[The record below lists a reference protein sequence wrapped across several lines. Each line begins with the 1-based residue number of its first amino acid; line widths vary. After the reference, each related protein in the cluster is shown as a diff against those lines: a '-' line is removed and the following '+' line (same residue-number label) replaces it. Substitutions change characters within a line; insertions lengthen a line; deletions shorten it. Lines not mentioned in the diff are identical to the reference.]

1 MAMSRPWK
9 RAVGWAAVA
18 ALGAGLVSSVVSAQP
33 PRATVTAYGFE
44 LSCDASVSEGST
56 LACTLSNTSDEVAD
70 WPTVGIVHLS
80 SDDDRALVV
89 GSPVDVA
96 FGALEGGPETE
107 DDVWWIG
114 DVLVGYSR
122 FDWDGQATASSG
134 SETTD
139 SRTVNIVVADDTA
152 WEEAESFYVALAPS
166 GARGVG
172 FLHDHRQKVTIQR
185 SDFKSGD
192 ATLASLVISAGGT
205 TTDLTP
211 PPISHPLTA
220 EYTTTELTV
229 APTATYKPSG
239 ISVAVDSGAA
249 YSFAAQSGDETRAI
263 PLAVGVNTISVT
275 VTAEDGA
282 SSQAYKVVVDRVSLV
297 DGATVTASSDG
308 FSLTCPGTVAEGST
322 MECTLT
328 SLSTSPADW
337 PVVAF
342 LHSSADGS
350 RALIAGDPIIP
361 ESSLLYSQDIRLK
374 DPQVPAVDNYNYG
387 YGELFS
393 GGSRSVYATYG
404 YEKFDWFGPAEAS
417 TSRIVFVEVLAD
429 GLDEGN
435 EIFYAAIADS
445 GYTGLSDLVDN
456 KVPIVVRG
464 TSSAVPVE
472 AIGKHEAADV
482 FWTGLDAIDG
492 EPVTSYDLRYIRSDA
507 TDRSDGSW
515 EVRTS
520 IWTPGDGVL
529 AFELSGLVND
539 VSYDIQLRAVAGTT
553 TGPWSTTQTVT
564 PRPSNEAPAFPDT
577 ETGQRS
583 VVEGAIAGRSVGA
596 PISATDREGDT
607 LLYSL
612 QSGGDVFDIRAA
624 TGQLSTKAELDY
636 ETAATHS
643 VVIAVSDG
651 KDLDHE
657 SDPAVDAT
665 VEVTVSV
672 IDVNEP
678 PAFPDTETGQRSVV
692 EGAIAG
698 RSVGAPI
705 SATDPEGD
713 TLLYSLQ
720 SGGDVFDI
728 RAATG
733 QLSTKAELDYETAA
747 THSVV
752 IAVSDG
758 KDLDHESDPAVDAT
772 VEVTVAVIDVNE
784 PPAFPDTET
793 GQRSVVEGAIAGRS
807 VGAPISATDPE
818 GDTRVYSLQ
827 SGGDVFDIRAATGQL
842 LTKAELDY
850 ETAAT
855 HSVVIAVS
863 DGKDLD
869 GEPDPAVDATVDVT
883 VSVTDVNEPPALSGP
898 SAVEFVEG
906 GDDSVGAYAAVDP
919 DGDEVSWSVGG
930 ADAASFEISAEGVLR
945 FLSPPDFE
953 ARGDA
958 DGDNAYQ
965 VQVRVT
971 DGKDTAGEPD
981 AAVDAT
987 VEVTVSVTDV
997 NEPPALSGPSAV
1009 EFVEGGDDSVG
1020 AYAAVDP
1027 DGDEVSWSVG
1037 GADAASF
1044 EISAEGVLRFLSP
1057 PDFEAPGD
1065 ADGDNAYQVQV
1076 RVTDGKDT
1084 AGEPDAA
1091 VDATVE
1097 MTVSVTDVAEWSV
1110 TAVPARVAE
1119 GAVST
1124 VTVSVDKEFEA
1135 DQTITLAAVGGTAAS
1150 GDYSLSSLSLT
1161 LVAGDMSVTASVTAV
1176 DDSVIDGGDET
1187 VVVTASHG
1195 GGAVGSATVTIGDN
1209 DTAVWSVVAVPARV
1223 VEGAVSTVTV
1233 SVGKEFSVDQTIT
1246 LTVGGTA
1253 ASGDYSLS
1261 SLSLTLVAGD
1271 MSVTA
1276 SVTAVDDSVIDGGD
1290 ETVVV
1295 TASHGDETVGSA
1307 TVTIGDN
1314 DTAVWSV
1321 VAVPARVAE
1330 GAVSTV
1336 TVSVDKEFE
1345 VDQTITLAA
1354 TGGTAASGDYS
1365 LSSLSLT
1372 LGAGDM
1378 SVTASVT
1385 AVDDS
1390 VIDGGDETVVV
1401 TASHGD
1407 ETVGSATVTIEDN
1420 DTAVWSVAA
1429 GPARV
1434 VEGAVSTVT
1443 VSVDKEFEVDQTIT
1457 LAATG
1462 TAASGDYSLSSSSLT
1477 LDAGDTSVTASV
1489 TAVDDSDEESDETV
1503 VVTASHG
1510 DETVGSATV
1519 TIEDNDTP
1527 VWSVVAVPA
1536 RVAEG
1541 AVSTVTVSVDKAFEA
1556 DQTITLTVGGTAA
1569 SGDYSLSPSLSL
1581 TLVAGDMSVT
1591 ASVTAVDDSV
1601 IDGGDETVVVTASH
1615 GGGAVG
1621 SATVTIGDNDTA
1633 VWSVVAV
1640 PARVAEGA
1648 VSTVTVSVGKAFSV
1662 DQTITLA
1669 ATGGTAASG
1678 DYSLS
1683 SLSLTLVAGDMS
1695 VTASV
1700 TAVDDS
1706 VIDGGD
1712 ETVVVTASHGGG
1724 AVGSAT
1730 VTIGDNDTAVWSVV
1744 AVPARVVEGAVS
1756 TVTVSVGKEF
1766 SVDQT
1771 ITLTATGGTAASGDY
1786 SLSSLSLTLVAGDM
1800 SVTASV
1806 TAVDDSVIDGGDE
1819 TVVVTASHGGG
1830 AVGSATVTI
1839 GDNDTAV
1846 WSVVAVPARVVE
1858 GAVST
1863 VTVSVG
1869 KEFSVDQTITLAA
1882 TGGTAASGDYSLS
1895 SLSLTLVAGDMSVT
1909 ASVTAVDDSV
1919 IDGGDET
1926 VVVTASHGGGAV
1938 GSATV
1943 TIGDNDTAVWS
1954 VVAVPA
1960 RVVEGAVSTVTVS
1973 VGKAFEVDQTITLAA
1988 TGGTAASGDYSLSS
2002 LSLTLVAGDMS
2013 VTASVTAVDDSVID
2027 GGDETV
2033 VVTAS
2038 HGGGAVGSAT
2048 VTIGDNDTAVWS
2060 VVAGPARVVEGA
2072 VSTVTVSVDKAF
2084 EADQTITLAVGGT
2097 AASGDYSLSSLS
2109 LTLVAGDM
2117 SVTASVT
2124 AVDDSVIDGGDET
2137 VVVTASHGGGAV
2149 GSATVTIEDNDTP
2162 TWSVVAVPA
2171 RVVEGAA
2178 STVTVSVDKEFSVDQ
2193 TITLTVGGTA
2203 ASGDYSLSSLSLTLV
2218 AGDMSVTASVTAV
2231 DDSVIDG
2238 GDETVVVTASHGGGA
2253 VGSATVTIGDNDT
2266 AVWSVVAVP
2275 ARVVEGAA
2283 LTVTVSVGNAFEA
2296 DQTITLAAT
2305 GGTAASGDYSLSPL
2319 SLTLDAGDTSVTATV
2334 TAVDDSV
2341 EESDETVVV
2350 TASHGDETVG
2360 SATVTIEANDMP
2372 VSTDAAL
2379 SSLVLSGVSIGNFD
2393 ADTTAYAAS
2402 VGNGVSSTT
2411 VTAVASDDGA
2421 SVVIA
2426 DGDGETQGTSRSV
2439 SLVVGDNEITVTVT
2453 AEDAATTKTYT
2464 ITVARAVAPLPP
2476 GVVWG
2481 DRLPD
2486 RDIALPGASS
2496 SSGVWSDGTDVWV
2509 VTGAGK
2515 ISVYSLADGAEHT
2528 DRGFTLPGGAAYAA
2542 GLWSDG
2548 ATLWVADVNSG
2559 WVRAY
2564 RLSDGARQA
2573 DRDLDTARNGEPA
2586 GIWSD
2591 GTTMWVADFT
2601 DSRVHAYDLTTKARV
2616 ADKELDLDK
2625 NPGETYNPFGIW
2637 SNGDTLLAASWFGS
2651 EIIAHS
2657 LADGQRQPAKDLS
2670 TFASRTNSPNGIWSN
2685 GHILWVVDASAAT
2698 LYAYAVPGLGTPP
2711 NDTAVWSVVA
2721 VPARVAEGAVSTVTV
2736 SVDKE
2741 FEADQTIT
2749 LAAVGGTAASGD
2761 YSLSPLSLTLVAG
2774 DMSVTASVTAVDDS
2788 VIDGGDE
2795 TVVVTASHGGGAVGS
2810 ATVTIG
2816 DNDTAVWSVVA
2827 VPARVVE
2834 GAVSTVTVSVGK
2846 EFSVDQ
2852 TITLTATGG
2861 TAASGDYSL
2870 SSLSLTLVAGDM
2882 SVTAS
2887 VTAVDDS
2894 VIDGGDETVVVTASH
2909 GGGAVGSATVTIE
2922 DNDTPTWSVAAVPA
2936 RVVEGA
2942 VSTVTVSVGK
2952 AFEVDQTITL
2962 AATGTAA
2969 SGDYSLSPT
2978 SSLTLVAGDVSVT
2991 ASVTA
2996 VDDSV
3001 IDGGDET
3008 VVVTASHGDETVGS
3022 ATVTI
3027 EDNDTPTWSVVAGP
3041 ARVVEGAVSTVTV
3054 SVDKEFEVDQTITLA
3069 ATGGTAASGD
3079 YSLSPL
3085 SLTLDAGDTSV
3096 TATVTAVD
3104 DSDEESDETVV
3115 VTASHGDETV
3125 GSATVT
3131 IEDNDTPTWSVVA
3144 VPARVAEGAVSTVTV
3159 SVGKAFE
3166 ADQTITLAATG
3177 GTAASADYSL
3187 SPLSLTLVAGD
3198 MSVTASVTA
3207 VDDSVID
3214 GGDETVVV
3222 TASHGGGAV
3231 GSATVTIEDNDTAVW
3246 SVVAVPARV
3255 VEGAVSTVTV
3265 SVDKAFS
3272 VDQTIT
3278 LAVGGTA
3285 ASGDYSLSSLSLT
3298 LVAGDMSVTASV
3310 TAVDDSVI
3318 DGGDET
3324 VVVTASHGGGAV
3336 GSATVTIEDND
3347 TPTWSV
3353 VAVPA
3358 RVVEGAASTVTVSVD
3373 KEFSVDQT
3381 ITLTVGGTAASGDY
3395 SLSSLSLTLVAG
3407 DMSVTAS
3414 VTAVDD
3420 SVIDGGDETVVVTA
3434 SHGGGA
3440 VGSATVTIGDN
3451 DTAVWS
3457 VVAVP
3462 ARVVE
3467 GAALT
3472 VTVSVGNAFEADQTI
3487 TLAAT
3492 GGTAASGDYSLSPLS
3507 LTLDAG
3513 DTSVTATVTAVDDS
3527 VEESDETVVV
3537 TASHG
3542 DETVGSATVTIE
3554 ANDMPVST
3562 DAALSSLVLSGVS
3575 IGNFDADTTAYAASV
3590 GNGVSSTTVTAVAS
3604 DDGASVVIADG
3615 DGETQ
3620 GTSRSVSLVVGDN
3633 EITVTVTAEDAAT
3646 TKTYTITVARA
3657 VAPLPPG
3664 VVWGDRLPDRDIA
3677 LPGASSS
3684 SGVWSDGTD
3693 VWVVTGAGKISVY
3706 SLADGAEHTDRGFTL
3721 PGGAA
3726 YAAGLWS
3733 DGATLWVADV
3743 NSGWVRAYRLSDGA
3757 RQADRDLDTARNGEP
3772 AGIWSDGTT
3781 MWVAD
3786 FTDSRVHAY
3795 DLTTKARV
3803 ADKELDLD
3811 KNPGETYNP
3820 FGIWSNGDTL
3830 LAASWFGSE
3839 IIAHSLADG
3848 QRQPAKDL
3856 STFASRTNSPNGIW
3870 SNGHILWVVDAS
3882 AATLYAY
3889 AVPGLGTPPNDTA
3902 VWSVVAVPARVA
3914 EGAVSTVTVSVDKEF
3929 EADQTITL
3937 AAVGGTAASGDY
3949 SLSPLSLTLVAGDMS
3964 VTASVTAVDDSVIDG
3979 GDETVV
3985 VTASHGGGA
3994 VGSATVTIED
4004 NDTPT
4009 WSVVAGPARVAEGAV
4024 STVTVSVGKA
4034 FEADQTIT
4042 LAVGGT
4048 AASGDYSL
4056 SPLSLTLGAGD
4067 VSVTAS
4073 VTAVDDSVIDGGDE
4087 TVVVTASHGGGAVG
4101 SATVTIEDNDTP
4113 TWSVAA
4119 VPARV
4124 VEGAVSTVTV
4134 SVGKAFEVDQTITLA
4149 ATGTAASGDY
4159 SLSPTSSLT
4168 LVAGDVSVTA
4178 SVTAVDDSVID
4189 GGDETVVVTASHG
4202 DETVG
4207 SATVT
4212 IEDNDTPTW
4221 SVVAGPARVVEGAVS
4236 TVTVSVDKEF
4246 EVDQTIT
4253 LAATGGTA
4261 ASGDY
4266 SLSPLSLTLD
4276 AGDTSV
4282 TATVTAVDD
4291 SDEESDETVVV
4302 TASHGDETVGSATVT
4317 IEDNDTPTWSVVAV
4331 PARVAEG
4338 AVSTVTVSVDKA
4350 FEADQTITLT
4360 VGGTAASG
4368 DYSLS
4373 PLSLTLVAGDM
4384 SVTASVTAVD
4394 DSVIDGGD
4402 ETVVVTASHG
4412 GGAVGSATVTIED
4425 NDTAVWSVVAVPARV
4440 VEGAVSTV
4448 TVSVD
4453 KAFSV
4458 DQTITLTVGGTA
4470 ASGDYSLS
4478 SLSLTLVAGDMSV
4491 TASVTAVDDS
4501 VIDGGDETVVVT
4513 ASHGGGAVGSATVTI
4528 EDNDT
4533 PTWSVAAVPAR
4544 VVEGAAS
4551 TVTVSVDKAFEV
4563 DQTITLAATG
4573 GTAASGDYSLSSLS
4587 LTLVAGDMSVT
4598 ASVTAV
4604 DDSVIDG
4611 GDETVV
4617 VTASHGGGAVGSA
4630 TVTIG
4635 DNDTAVW
4642 SVVAVPARVVE
4653 GAALTVTVS
4662 VGNAF
4667 EADQTITLA
4676 ATGGTAASGDYSL
4689 SPLSLT
4695 LDAGDTSVTA
4705 TVTAVDDSDEES
4717 DETVVV
4723 TASHGDETVGSATVT
4738 IEANDT
4744 PTWSVVAVPARVV
4757 EGAVSTVTVSVD
4769 KEFEVDQTIT
4779 LAATGGTAASGDYSL
4794 SSLSLT
4800 LVAGDMSVTAS
4811 VTAVDDSVIDGGD
4824 ETVVVTASHGGG
4836 AVGSATVTIGDN
4848 DTAVWSVVAGP
4859 ARVVEGAVSTVT
4871 VSVDKAF
4878 EADQTI
4884 TLAATG
4890 TAASGDYSLSSLSLT
4905 LVAGDM
4911 SVTASVTAVDDSVI
4925 DGGDETVVV
4934 TASHGGG
4941 AVGSATVT
4949 IGDNDTAVWSV
4960 AAVPA
4965 RVVEGAAST
4974 VTVSVDK
4981 EFEADQTITLAATGG
4996 TAASG
5001 DYSLSSLSLT
5011 LDAGDTS
5018 VTASVTAVDD
5028 SVIDGGDE
5036 TVVVTASHGGG
5047 AVGSATVTIEDN
5059 DTAVWS
5065 VVAVPARVVEGAA
5078 STVTV
5083 SVDKEFSVDQ
5093 TITLAATGALRRAR
5107 IIRCRRCR

>member
-18 ALGAGLVSSVVSAQP
+18 ALGAGLVSSVVSAQL

-44 LSCDASVSEGST
+44 LSCDESVSEGST
-56 LACTLSNTSDEVAD
+56 LVCTLSNTSDEAAD

-122 FDWDGQATASSG
+122 FDWDGQAMASSG

-172 FLHDHRQKVTIQR
+172 FLYDHRQKVTIGR
-185 SDFKSGD
+185 SDSKSGD

-211 PPISHPLTA
+211 PPISHRLMA

-263 PLAVGVNTISVT
+263 PLAVGSNTISVT

-282 SSQAYKVVVDRVSLV
+282 SSQTYKVVVDRASLV
-297 DGATVTASSDG
+297 DGATVTASSDE

-328 SLSTSPADW
+328 SLSTSPANW

-342 LHSSADGS
+342 LHSSADVS
-350 RALIAGDPIIP
+350 RALIAEDPIIP

-404 YEKFDWFGPAEAS
+404 YEKFDWFGTAEAS
-417 TSRIVFVEVLAD
+417 TSRNVSVEVLAD

-445 GYTGLSDLVDN
+445 AYTGLSDLVDN

-464 TSSAVPVE
+464 TPSAVPVE
-472 AIGKHEAADV
+472 AIGKNEAADV
-482 FWTGLDAIDG
+482 FWTGLDAVDG
-492 EPVTSYDLRYIRSDA
+492 ESVTSYDLRYIRSDA
-507 TDRSDGSW
+507 TDRSDGNW
-515 EVRTS
+515 EVRTP
-520 IWTPGDGVL
+520 IWTPGGGVL
-529 AFELSGLVND
+529 AFELTDLVND

-564 PRPSNEAPAFPDT
+564 PRPNEPPAFPDT

-596 PISATDREGDT
+596 PISATDPEGDT

-651 KDLDHE
+651 KDLDGE

-758 KDLDHESDPAVDAT
+758 KDLDGESDPAVDAT

-818 GDTRVYSLQ
+818 GDTLLYSLQSGGDVFDIRAATGQLSTKAELDYETAATHSVVIAVSDGKDLDGESDPAVDATVEVTVSVIDVNEPPAFPDTETGQRSVVEGAIAGRSVGAPISATDPEGDTLLYSLQ

-869 GEPDPAVDATVDVT
+869 GEPDAAVDATVDVT

-1124 VTVSVDKEFEA
+1124 VTVSVDKAFEA
-1135 DQTITLAAVGGTAAS
+1135 DQTITLAATGGTAAS

-1161 LVAGDMSVTASVTAV
+1161 LGAGDMSVTASVTAV

-1233 SVGKEFSVDQTIT
+1233 SVGKEFEADQTIT

-1261 SLSLTLVAGD
+1261 PSLSLTLVAGD

-1462 TAASGDYSLSSSSLT
+1462 TAASGDYSLSPSLSLT
-1477 LDAGDTSVTASV
+1477 LVAGDTSVTASV

-1541 AVSTVTVSVDKAFEA
+1541 AVSTVTVSVDKEFEA

-1569 SGDYSLSPSLSL
+1569 SGDYSLSPLSLTLGAGDMSVTASVTAVDDSVIDGGDETVVVTASHGGGAVGSATVTIGDNDTPTWSVVAVPARVAEGAVSTVTVSVGKAFEADQTITLAVGGTAASGDYSLSPSLSLTLVAGDVSVTASVTAVDDSVIDGGDETVVVTASHGGGAVGSATVTIGDNDTAVWSVVAVPARVVEGAASTVTVSVGKAFEADQTITLAATGGTAASGDYSLSPLSL

-1648 VSTVTVSVGKAFSV
+1648 VSTVTVSVGKAFEV

-1683 SLSLTLVAGDMS
+1683 SLSLTLG
-1695 VTASV
+1695 
-1700 TAVDDS
+1700 
-1706 VIDGGD
+1706 
-1712 ETVVVTASHGGG
+1712 
-1724 AVGSAT
+1724 
-1730 VTIGDNDTAVWSVV
+1730 
-1744 AVPARVVEGAVS
+1744 
-1756 TVTVSVGKEF
+1756 
-1766 SVDQT
+1766 
-1771 ITLTATGGTAASGDY
+1771 
-1786 SLSSLSLTLVAGDM
+1786 
-1800 SVTASV
+1800 
-1806 TAVDDSVIDGGDE
+1806 
-1819 TVVVTASHGGG
+1819 
-1830 AVGSATVTI
+1830 
-1839 GDNDTAV
+1839 
-1846 WSVVAVPARVVE
+1846 
-1858 GAVST
+1858 
-1863 VTVSVG
+1863 
-1869 KEFSVDQTITLAA
+1869 
-1882 TGGTAASGDYSLS
+1882 
-1895 SLSLTLVAGDMSVT
+1895 AGDMSVT

-1973 VGKAFEVDQTITLAA
+1973 VGKAFSVDQTITLAA

-2002 LSLTLVAGDMS
+2002 LSLTLG
-2013 VTASVTAVDDSVID
+2013 
-2027 GGDETV
+2027 
-2033 VVTAS
+2033 
-2038 HGGGAVGSAT
+2038 
-2048 VTIGDNDTAVWS
+2048 
-2060 VVAGPARVVEGA
+2060 
-2072 VSTVTVSVDKAF
+2072 
-2084 EADQTITLAVGGT
+2084 
-2097 AASGDYSLSSLS
+2097 
-2109 LTLVAGDM
+2109 
-2117 SVTASVT
+2117 
-2124 AVDDSVIDGGDET
+2124 
-2137 VVVTASHGGGAV
+2137 
-2149 GSATVTIEDNDTP
+2149 
-2162 TWSVVAVPA
+2162 
-2171 RVVEGAA
+2171 
-2178 STVTVSVDKEFSVDQ
+2178 
-2193 TITLTVGGTA
+2193 
-2203 ASGDYSLSSLSLTLV
+2203 
-2218 AGDMSVTASVTAV
+2218 
-2231 DDSVIDG
+2231 
-2238 GDETVVVTASHGGGA
+2238 
-2253 VGSATVTIGDNDT
+2253 
-2266 AVWSVVAVP
+2266 
-2275 ARVVEGAA
+2275 
-2283 LTVTVSVGNAFEA
+2283 
-2296 DQTITLAAT
+2296 
-2305 GGTAASGDYSLSPL
+2305 
-2319 SLTLDAGDTSVTATV
+2319 
-2334 TAVDDSV
+2334 
-2341 EESDETVVV
+2341 
-2350 TASHGDETVG
+2350 
-2360 SATVTIEANDMP
+2360 
-2372 VSTDAAL
+2372 
-2379 SSLVLSGVSIGNFD
+2379 
-2393 ADTTAYAAS
+2393 
-2402 VGNGVSSTT
+2402 
-2411 VTAVASDDGA
+2411 
-2421 SVVIA
+2421 
-2426 DGDGETQGTSRSV
+2426 
-2439 SLVVGDNEITVTVT
+2439 
-2453 AEDAATTKTYT
+2453 
-2464 ITVARAVAPLPP
+2464 
-2476 GVVWG
+2476 
-2481 DRLPD
+2481 
-2486 RDIALPGASS
+2486 
-2496 SSGVWSDGTDVWV
+2496 
-2509 VTGAGK
+2509 
-2515 ISVYSLADGAEHT
+2515 
-2528 DRGFTLPGGAAYAA
+2528 
-2542 GLWSDG
+2542 
-2548 ATLWVADVNSG
+2548 
-2559 WVRAY
+2559 
-2564 RLSDGARQA
+2564 
-2573 DRDLDTARNGEPA
+2573 
-2586 GIWSD
+2586 
-2591 GTTMWVADFT
+2591 
-2601 DSRVHAYDLTTKARV
+2601 
-2616 ADKELDLDK
+2616 
-2625 NPGETYNPFGIW
+2625 
-2637 SNGDTLLAASWFGS
+2637 
-2651 EIIAHS
+2651 
-2657 LADGQRQPAKDLS
+2657 
-2670 TFASRTNSPNGIWSN
+2670 
-2685 GHILWVVDASAAT
+2685 
-2698 LYAYAVPGLGTPP
+2698 
-2711 NDTAVWSVVA
+2711 
-2721 VPARVAEGAVSTVTV
+2721 
-2736 SVDKE
+2736 
-2741 FEADQTIT
+2741 
-2749 LAAVGGTAASGD
+2749 
-2761 YSLSPLSLTLVAG
+2761 
-2774 DMSVTASVTAVDDS
+2774 
-2788 VIDGGDE
+2788 
-2795 TVVVTASHGGGAVGS
+2795 
-2810 ATVTIG
+2810 
-2816 DNDTAVWSVVA
+2816 
-2827 VPARVVE
+2827 
-2834 GAVSTVTVSVGK
+2834 
-2846 EFSVDQ
+2846 
-2852 TITLTATGG
+2852 
-2861 TAASGDYSL
+2861 
-2870 SSLSLTLVAGDM
+2870 
-2882 SVTAS
+2882 
-2887 VTAVDDS
+2887 
-2894 VIDGGDETVVVTASH
+2894 
-2909 GGGAVGSATVTIE
+2909 
-2922 DNDTPTWSVAAVPA
+2922 
-2936 RVVEGA
+2936 
-2942 VSTVTVSVGK
+2942 
-2952 AFEVDQTITL
+2952 
-2962 AATGTAA
+2962 
-2969 SGDYSLSPT
+2969 
-2978 SSLTLVAGDVSVT
+2978 
-2991 ASVTA
+2991 
-2996 VDDSV
+2996 
-3001 IDGGDET
+3001 
-3008 VVVTASHGDETVGS
+3008 
-3022 ATVTI
+3022 
-3027 EDNDTPTWSVVAGP
+3027 
-3041 ARVVEGAVSTVTV
+3041 
-3054 SVDKEFEVDQTITLA
+3054 
-3069 ATGGTAASGD
+3069 
-3079 YSLSPL
+3079 
-3085 SLTLDAGDTSV
+3085 
-3096 TATVTAVD
+3096 
-3104 DSDEESDETVV
+3104 
-3115 VTASHGDETV
+3115 
-3125 GSATVT
+3125 
-3131 IEDNDTPTWSVVA
+3131 
-3144 VPARVAEGAVSTVTV
+3144 
-3159 SVGKAFE
+3159 
-3166 ADQTITLAATG
+3166 
-3177 GTAASADYSL
+3177 
-3187 SPLSLTLVAGD
+3187 AGD

-3246 SVVAVPARV
+3246 SVA
-3255 VEGAVSTVTV
+3255 
-3265 SVDKAFS
+3265 
-3272 VDQTIT
+3272 
-3278 LAVGGTA
+3278 
-3285 ASGDYSLSSLSLT
+3285 
-3298 LVAGDMSVTASV
+3298 
-3310 TAVDDSVI
+3310 
-3318 DGGDET
+3318 
-3324 VVVTASHGGGAV
+3324 
-3336 GSATVTIEDND
+3336 
-3347 TPTWSV
+3347 
-3353 VAVPA
+3353 AVPA

-3373 KEFSVDQT
+3373 KE
-3381 ITLTVGGTAASGDY
+3381 
-3395 SLSSLSLTLVAG
+3395 
-3407 DMSVTAS
+3407 
-3414 VTAVDD
+3414 
-3420 SVIDGGDETVVVTA
+3420 
-3434 SHGGGA
+3434 
-3440 VGSATVTIGDN
+3440 
-3451 DTAVWS
+3451 
-3457 VVAVP
+3457 
-3462 ARVVE
+3462 
-3467 GAALT
+3467 
-3472 VTVSVGNAFEADQTI
+3472 
-3487 TLAAT
+3487 
-3492 GGTAASGDYSLSPLS
+3492 
-3507 LTLDAG
+3507 
-3513 DTSVTATVTAVDDS
+3513 
-3527 VEESDETVVV
+3527 
-3537 TASHG
+3537 
-3542 DETVGSATVTIE
+3542 
-3554 ANDMPVST
+3554 
-3562 DAALSSLVLSGVS
+3562 
-3575 IGNFDADTTAYAASV
+3575 
-3590 GNGVSSTTVTAVAS
+3590 
-3604 DDGASVVIADG
+3604 
-3615 DGETQ
+3615 
-3620 GTSRSVSLVVGDN
+3620 
-3633 EITVTVTAEDAAT
+3633 
-3646 TKTYTITVARA
+3646 
-3657 VAPLPPG
+3657 
-3664 VVWGDRLPDRDIA
+3664 
-3677 LPGASSS
+3677 
-3684 SGVWSDGTD
+3684 
-3693 VWVVTGAGKISVY
+3693 
-3706 SLADGAEHTDRGFTL
+3706 
-3721 PGGAA
+3721 
-3726 YAAGLWS
+3726 
-3733 DGATLWVADV
+3733 
-3743 NSGWVRAYRLSDGA
+3743 
-3757 RQADRDLDTARNGEP
+3757 
-3772 AGIWSDGTT
+3772 
-3781 MWVAD
+3781 
-3786 FTDSRVHAY
+3786 
-3795 DLTTKARV
+3795 
-3803 ADKELDLD
+3803 
-3811 KNPGETYNP
+3811 
-3820 FGIWSNGDTL
+3820 
-3830 LAASWFGSE
+3830 
-3839 IIAHSLADG
+3839 
-3848 QRQPAKDL
+3848 
-3856 STFASRTNSPNGIW
+3856 
-3870 SNGHILWVVDAS
+3870 
-3882 AATLYAY
+3882 
-3889 AVPGLGTPPNDTA
+3889 
-3902 VWSVVAVPARVA
+3902 
-3914 EGAVSTVTVSVDKEF
+3914 
-3929 EADQTITL
+3929 
-3937 AAVGGTAASGDY
+3937 
-3949 SLSPLSLTLVAGDMS
+3949 
-3964 VTASVTAVDDSVIDG
+3964 
-3979 GDETVV
+3979 
-3985 VTASHGGGA
+3985 
-3994 VGSATVTIED
+3994 
-4004 NDTPT
+4004 
-4009 WSVVAGPARVAEGAV
+4009 
-4024 STVTVSVGKA
+4024 
-4034 FEADQTIT
+4034 
-4042 LAVGGT
+4042 
-4048 AASGDYSL
+4048 
-4056 SPLSLTLGAGD
+4056 
-4067 VSVTAS
+4067 
-4073 VTAVDDSVIDGGDE
+4073 
-4087 TVVVTASHGGGAVG
+4087 
-4101 SATVTIEDNDTP
+4101 
-4113 TWSVAA
+4113 
-4119 VPARV
+4119 
-4124 VEGAVSTVTV
+4124 
-4134 SVGKAFEVDQTITLA
+4134 
-4149 ATGTAASGDY
+4149 
-4159 SLSPTSSLT
+4159 
-4168 LVAGDVSVTA
+4168 
-4178 SVTAVDDSVID
+4178 
-4189 GGDETVVVTASHG
+4189 
-4202 DETVG
+4202 
-4207 SATVT
+4207 
-4212 IEDNDTPTW
+4212 
-4221 SVVAGPARVVEGAVS
+4221 
-4236 TVTVSVDKEF
+4236 
-4246 EVDQTIT
+4246 
-4253 LAATGGTA
+4253 
-4261 ASGDY
+4261 
-4266 SLSPLSLTLD
+4266 
-4276 AGDTSV
+4276 
-4282 TATVTAVDD
+4282 
-4291 SDEESDETVVV
+4291 
-4302 TASHGDETVGSATVT
+4302 
-4317 IEDNDTPTWSVVAV
+4317 
-4331 PARVAEG
+4331 
-4338 AVSTVTVSVDKA
+4338 

-4373 PLSLTLVAGDM
+4373 P
-4384 SVTASVTAVD
+4384 
-4394 DSVIDGGD
+4394 
-4402 ETVVVTASHG
+4402 
-4412 GGAVGSATVTIED
+4412 
-4425 NDTAVWSVVAVPARV
+4425 
-4440 VEGAVSTV
+4440 
-4448 TVSVD
+4448 
-4453 KAFSV
+4453 
-4458 DQTITLTVGGTA
+4458 
-4470 ASGDYSLS
+4470 
-4478 SLSLTLVAGDMSV
+4478 SLSLTLDAGDTSV

-4551 TVTVSVDKAFEV
+4551 TVTVSVDKEFEA

-4573 GTAASGDYSLSSLS
+4573 GTAASGDYSLSPSLS
-4587 LTLVAGDMSVT
+4587 LTLVAGDTSVT

-4653 GAALTVTVS
+4653 GAVSTVTVS
-4662 VGNAF
+4662 VDKEF
-4667 EADQTITLA
+4667 SVDQTITLA

-4689 SPLSLT
+4689 SSLSLT
-4695 LDAGDTSVTA
+4695 LVAGDTSVTA
-4705 TVTAVDDSDEES
+4705 SVTAVDDSDEES

-4738 IEANDT
+4738 IEANDM
-4744 PTWSVVAVPARVV
+4744 PVV
-4757 EGAVSTVTVSVD
+4757 D
-4769 KEFEVDQTIT
+4769 
-4779 LAATGGTAASGDYSL
+4779 
-4794 SSLSLT
+4794 
-4800 LVAGDMSVTAS
+4800 
-4811 VTAVDDSVIDGGD
+4811 
-4824 ETVVVTASHGGG
+4824 
-4836 AVGSATVTIGDN
+4836 
-4848 DTAVWSVVAGP
+4848 
-4859 ARVVEGAVSTVT
+4859 
-4871 VSVDKAF
+4871 
-4878 EADQTI
+4878 
-4884 TLAATG
+4884 
-4890 TAASGDYSLSSLSLT
+4890 
-4905 LVAGDM
+4905 
-4911 SVTASVTAVDDSVI
+4911 
-4925 DGGDETVVV
+4925 
-4934 TASHGGG
+4934 
-4941 AVGSATVT
+4941 
-4949 IGDNDTAVWSV
+4949 
-4960 AAVPA
+4960 
-4965 RVVEGAAST
+4965 
-4974 VTVSVDK
+4974 
-4981 EFEADQTITLAATGG
+4981 
-4996 TAASG
+4996 
-5001 DYSLSSLSLT
+5001 
-5011 LDAGDTS
+5011 
-5018 VTASVTAVDD
+5018 
-5028 SVIDGGDE
+5028 
-5036 TVVVTASHGGG
+5036 
-5047 AVGSATVTIEDN
+5047 
-5059 DTAVWS
+5059 
-5065 VVAVPARVVEGAA
+5065 
-5078 STVTV
+5078 
-5083 SVDKEFSVDQ
+5083 
-5093 TITLAATGALRRAR
+5093 
-5107 IIRCRRCR
+5107 